1 MNHFLFL
8 LQQIATVAGCSRFA
22 TSPYQPLNS
31 FVPAKKFF
39 GELVPVQLEC
49 DRSAWS
55 LVAAVVAAVVDVA
68 VVVVDAVHQRTA

>member
-8 LQQIATVAGCSRFA
+8 LQQIATVAGCSRFT

-55 LVAAVVAAVVDVA
+55 LVAAVVDVA